1 MRESLRQFLQRY
13 FPTLWAVRAIL
24 VAKESY
30 LRTTGWLYT
39 FRQRAPKRADGSP
52 LPLMNYTIISIFES
66 RLTNDLT
73 VFEYGSGMSTL
84 FFADRTRTV
93 ESVEYDAEWYEVVTS
108 LAPSNVTVQFIPQDV
123 DGSYCRSIGVNG
135 RDYDMV
141 VIDGRDRV
149 NCFKHSL
156 SRLTDRGVI
165 ILDDSDRERY
175 ASVFPQARSNGFKN
189 LDIVGLK
196 PSGFEAYQTTIF
208 YRPGNCLDI

>member
-39 FRQRAPKRADGSP
+39 FRQRAPKREDGSP
-52 LPLMNYTIISIFES
+52 LPWMNYAIISIFES

-84 FFADRTRTV
+84 FFAERTKEV
-93 ESVEYDAEWYEVVTS
+93 HSVEYDPEWYREIID
-108 LAPSNVTVQFIPQDV
+108 LAPSNVTVELIPQDV
-123 DGSYCRSIGVNG
+123 NGDYCNSIGSGG
-135 RDYDMV
+135 RDYDLV

-149 NCFKHSL
+149 NCFKCAL

-175 ASVFPQARSNGFKN
+175 MSVFPLARSNGFKN

-208 YRPGNCLDI
+208 YRPGYCLDI